1 MSETTSRV
9 LQLLG
14 LLQSRRVWTGVELAD
29 RLGVTTRSVRR
40 DVERL
45 RDLGYPVHASK
56 GHGGGYQLG
65 AGAALPPLLLDP
77 DEAVAMAVCLRLA
90 AGGSVAGVGE
100 SALRALSKLDQVMP
114 SRLRSQVS
122 AVHDA
127 TVTLTP
133 NSSDSPVEPD
143 VLMTLARACRDR
155 EHVTASY
162 VDRSGAA
169 TQRRLEP
176 YQLVTTGRRWYLL
189 AYDRDRQDWRS
200 LRLDR
205 MGDVRALGSTFPARE
220 APDAA
225 AFVRRSISAS
235 PYRYVARVRYFAPG
249 TRCGTALLAGFGEHR
264 AGWARRLR
272 RHRGRRR
279 SRTDG
284 AVLRDGRQ
292 RLRGSRTARGG
303 PRRSHGG
310 RTPAPRR
317 ESQPVMPS
325 RSVSTRNAAAKSL
338 SAVSA
343 RTLVPV
349 HLFADGADTGQQR
362 REVAVVFVERAE
374 LLGHHLRRRQHRHA
388 DGEDVEFVGRTDG
401 RRVDRY
407 AVEPVQHIDDEVVAD
422 AGLEQPVLRRALDR
436 ETGLLE
442 CVRCRIGIRLGDDEV
457 HVVHGFRAR
466 RKPTGRSCRRGRT
479 RVRSP

>member
-14 LLQSRRVWTGVELAD
+14 LLQSRRVWTGEELAE

-127 TVTLTP
+127 TVTLTW

-155 EHVTASY
+155 EHISAGY
-162 VDRSGAA
+162 VDRAGNV

-176 YQLVTTGRRWYLL
+176 YQLVTTGKRWYLL
-189 AYDRDRQDWRS
+189 AFDRDRQDWRS

-205 MGDVRALGSTFPARE
+205 MRDVRAHGSTFVARN

-225 AFVRRSISAS
+225 AYVRRSISAS
-235 PYRYVARVRYFAPG
+235 PYRHVARVRYFAPEMLWHS
-249 TRCGTALLAGFGEHR
+249 TSH
-264 AGWARRLR
+264 
-272 RHRGRRR
+272 RRR
-279 SRTDG
+279 
-284 AVLRDGRQ
+284 
-292 RLRGSRTARGG
+292 
-303 PRRSHGG
+303 
-310 RTPAPRR
+310 
-317 ESQPVMPS
+317 
-325 RSVSTRNAAAKSL
+325 
-338 SAVSA
+338 
-343 RTLVPV
+343 
-349 HLFADGADTGQQR
+349 
-362 REVAVVFVERAE
+362 
-374 LLGHHLRRRQHRHA
+374 
-388 DGEDVEFVGRTDG
+388 
-401 RRVDRY
+401 
-407 AVEPVQHIDDEVVAD
+407 
-422 AGLEQPVLRRALDR
+422 
-436 ETGLLE
+436 
-442 CVRCRIGIRLGDDEV
+442 
-457 HVVHGFRAR
+457 
-466 RKPTGRSCRRGRT
+466 
-479 RVRSP
+479 